1 MTTQTDVFAL
11 GITIAEVGVT
21 FIWLNFRDSRQLP
34 KILTRKR
41 PYYDRNTV
49 GLIVLAITKG
59 ERPSVDDVEEAAAP
73 PCWRDLWDLAC
84 ACWAQNPD
92 DRPTMTQVIERLE
105 ALGDNSTPNIPDIT
119 SEIYKEPTLK
129 RRGGFCEVYLGRHRQ
144 IGMVALRLPSVEK
157 RGDADQRVSYTKLEA
172 HSVISSNHIRGSG
185 GRWTYF

>member
-1 MTTQTDVFAL
+1 M
-11 GITIAEVGVT
+11 
-21 FIWLNFRDSRQLP
+21 
-34 KILTRKR
+34 
-41 PYYDRNTV
+41 
-49 GLIVLAITKG
+49 LAITKG
-59 ERPSVDDVEEAAAP
+59 ERPSVDDVQEGAAP

-105 ALGDNSTPNIPDIT
+105 ALGDQYTPSIPDIT

-129 RRGGFCEVYLGRHRQ
+129 RRGGFCEVYVGRHLQ

-172 HSVISSNHIRGSG
+172 HSFTSSNHFRGSG
-185 GRWTYF
+185 GRWAYF